1 MKKIYLKPAF
11 AAMTMDE
18 NFPIAYSTVE
28 ISDDPVVNVEA
39 DVKGNDWNI
48 WSDAE

>member
-18 NFPIAYSTVE
+18 SLPIATSLNINDE
-28 ISDDPVVNVEA
+28 PQDNISG